1 MRRSTFSHRT
11 SKGREDANGRQ
22 LVACLA
28 GDGVGPELM
37 AEATRALARVSKLH
51 SLPLDELHLPFAG
64 EAVTRYGHALPLST
78 RAAYLKADAILV
90 ATPHEPAVEA
100 IKADLDL
107 VWRVTHVHVPTPR
120 RRARLRRR
128 LVRAARAGD
137 RAGVLQRRVQA
148 GSRHGRRLHAG
159 LARAPSRRSV
169 RGGTG
174 SIVEHRTLGET
185 LVHLREAHDDVEV
198 IVTEAELVEPLTD
211 AIAHLAGSPATV
223 AHAWLAEDGPGLF
236 APGASDPA
244 DLAGFGVA
252 DPTAMLLTVSLLL
265 AEGLQRRSGARTL
278 ERAVAAAPS
287 SPPRHAHVHRRR
299 ARAAPGEARPTSS
312 CSRRRGRDANA
323 RLRRDSALA
332 RGRGRRRRVRDSGR
346 RDPADVR
353 RDRARDDRPPRPRP
367 ARAGRGPHGRGLRAR
382 VRQGRRR
389 DRDLRPGRHEPRDAD
404 RGRVDGLDAARLHH
418 RPGAREPDRHRRL
431 PGDRRDGHHD
441 ADRQALVA
449 RAGRARSCRR

>member
-90 ATPHEPAVEA
+90 ATPHEPAVET
-100 IKADLDL
+100 IKSDLDL
-107 VWRVTHVHVPTPR
+107 VWRVTHVHVPTRGDALVFGAVSSAPPEPAIE
-120 RRARLRRR
+120 RAFFSAASKRGR
-128 LVRAARAGD
+128 VTAVGSTPAWRAAVEAER
-137 RAGVLQRRVQA
+137 
-148 GSRHGRRLHAG
+148 SRWDG
-159 LARAPSRRSV
+159 LV
-169 RGGTG
+169 
-174 SIVEHRTLGET
+174 VEHRTLGET

-198 IVTEAELVEPLTD
+198 IVTEAELAEPLTD
-211 AIAHLAGSPATV
+211 AITHLAGSPATV

-265 AEGLQRRSGARTL
+265 AEGLQRRSGAHTL

-287 SPPRHAHVHRRR
+287 SPPGTRTFTDAVLALLPEKRTDVELFK
-299 ARAAPGEARPTSS
+299 EAW
-312 CSRRRGRDANA
+312 A
-323 RLRRDSALA
+323 
-332 RGRGRRRRVRDSGR
+332 
-346 RDPADVR
+346 
-353 RDRARDDRPPRPRP
+353 
-367 ARAGRGPHGRGLRAR
+367 
-382 VRQGRRR
+382 
-389 DRDLRPGRHEPRDAD
+389 
-404 RGRVDGLDAARLHH
+404 
-418 RPGAREPDRHRRL
+418 
-431 PGDRRDGHHD
+431 
-441 ADRQALVA
+441 
-449 RAGRARSCRR
+449 